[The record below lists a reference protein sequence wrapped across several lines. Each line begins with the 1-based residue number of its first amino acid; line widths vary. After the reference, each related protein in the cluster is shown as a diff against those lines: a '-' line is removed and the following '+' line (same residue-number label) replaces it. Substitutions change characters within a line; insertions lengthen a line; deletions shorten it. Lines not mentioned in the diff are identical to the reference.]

1 MSKKRV
7 CKIGIIDLKINNLF
21 SISKACIK
29 AGYNVSIVD
38 PKKKFLHYDLL
49 LLPGVGSFKSG
60 MEFLKKNQIDEKI
73 YDYLNKKNS
82 FLYGICLGMQLL
94 FENSNEFSLT
104 NGLKLVNGTVR
115 KFKNNHSDINI
126 NIGWDKLDFTKS
138 SFKQIFGKF
147 EGKNFYFIHSYYS
160 TPANPLEKIA
170 NSTHG
175 KFKFCSIVKKKN
187 IFGTQ
192 FHPEKSGKEGIDFLR
207 EIKKII

>member
-1 MSKKRV
+1 MKKKVVILDYGTGNILSLTRSLNY
-7 CKIGIIDLKINNLF
+7 IGIKPIITNSASEILKASHLI
-21 SISKACIK
+21 
-29 AGYNVSIVD
+29 
-38 PKKKFLHYDLL
+38 
-49 LLPGVGSFKSG
+49 LPGVGSFGTG
-60 MEFLKKNQIDEKI
+60 MTL
-73 YDYLNKKNS
+73 LNKYNLPNIIKKYVKTKKPM
-82 FLYGICLGMQLL
+82 LGICLGMQLL

-175 KFKFCSIVKKKN
+175 KLKFCSIAKKKN